1 MNEYDVSAAFQQIE
15 EILIQSMTRNLGKH
29 VKDQDLEGFD
39 WTMWQAE
46 QLKALKQY
54 REENAELFEG
64 YFSTINTDIET
75 ALLKAN
81 ATGKLSEEQ
90 KILKAL
96 KKGYKAPK
104 TTNKGVEGAF
114 FKVNNR
120 KLTALVNATKKDME
134 YAETAV
140 LRMANDKYRKII
152 FNAQVYANSGAG
164 TVWQAVDMATK
175 DFLSSGI
182 NCIQYADGRRVN
194 IASYAEMAIR
204 TANRRAYMLGE
215 GAKRD
220 EWGVHTVLVSQ
231 YGACSPTC
239 LPWQGKVYIDDVY
252 SAGKPDGEHPLLST
266 AIAGGLFHP
275 NCRHTT
281 TTFFEDVNTEPT
293 PMDAEKTQENSVL
306 EQKQRYNERQI
317 RKYKRLE
324 MGSLTQENIDK
335 YKEKRIY
342 WQQRNNAFIAAHSD
356 VLRRDF
362 ERESSRGFVSKPPE
376 PKWKPSVVIPEPTPP
391 VKPKIEPS
399 FKEKITAVKDKVVKN
414 GNVIEESHLKE
425 AGKSVISE
433 LNKNSEITKISENIQ
448 RLEKEKNDLFK
459 AYMDCVKQGSTQSSD
474 RDRLYYEWE
483 NKRKE
488 YEQQKQNSIILN
500 ANILKNKLSQV
511 REVGYGGIDVASHLN
526 NSRSPMRKVI
536 ERAYDVYPKDWV
548 RKSVN
553 KSNLTPK
560 KVQRGYYSSYRN
572 VIAISDRGGN
582 ESFATAIHELGHR
595 FENTMPEIVEIEK
608 SFYNRRTAGEKLTW
622 LGAGYDR
629 SEKAR
634 FDKFLNKYM
643 GKDYGGSSYE
653 IVSMGFEMAY
663 TEPVELLKDKD
674 MAELI
679 FGILAIV

>member
-15 EILIQSMTRNLGKH
+15 EILIQSMIRNLGKH
-29 VKDQDLEGFD
+29 VKDQALEGFD

-46 QLKALKQY
+46 QLKAFKQF
-54 REENAELFEG
+54 RWENTDLFKG
-64 YFSTINTDIET
+64 YFSTINFEIEK
-75 ALLKAN
+75 ALIKAN
-81 ATGKLSEEQ
+81 ATGQLAEEQ

-96 KKGYKAPK
+96 KRGFRAPK
-104 TTNKGVEGAF
+104 AIDKGVESSF
-114 FKVNNR
+114 FKINDR
-120 KLTALVNATKKDME
+120 KMKSLLAATKKDMRS
-134 YAETAV
+134 AETAV

-175 DFLSSGI
+175 DFLSAGI
-182 NCIQYADGRRVN
+182 NCVQYADGRRVN

-220 EWGVHTVLVSQ
+220 EWGIHTVLVSQ

-252 SAGKPDGEHPLLST
+252 SDGKPDGEHPLLST
-266 AIAGGLFHP
+266 AVAGGLFHP

-281 TTFFEDVNTEPT
+281 ATFFEGVNTEPT
-293 PMDAEKTQENSVL
+293 PMDAGRTEENSTL

-342 WQQRNNAFIAAHSD
+342 WQQRNNELIAAHSD
-356 VLRRDF
+356 VLRRDY

-376 PKWKPSVVIPEPTPP
+376 PKWKPSVTIPEPTPS
-391 VKPKIEPS
+391 VSKTELSFNEKIKAV
-399 FKEKITAVKDKVVKN
+399 KEKVVNN

-425 AGKSVISE
+425 AGKIVVSE
-433 LNKNSEITKISENIQ
+433 LNENSEIIKISENIQ
-448 RLEKEKNDLFK
+448 QLEKEKNDLFK
-459 AYMDCVKQGSTQSSD
+459 AYMDCAKQGSTKISE
-474 RDRLYYEWE
+474 RDNLYDEWDE
-483 NKRKE
+483 KRKE
-488 YEQQKQNSIILN
+488 YEKQKQKSIILN
-500 ANILKNKLSQV
+500 ADILKTKLSEI
-511 REVGYGGIDVASHLN
+511 REVGYGSINVTDHLN
-526 NSRSPMRKVI
+526 NSKSPMRKVI
-536 ERAYDVYPKDWV
+536 EQAYDVYPTDWV
-548 RKSVN
+548 QKSVD

-572 VIAISDRGGN
+572 VMAISDKGGN

-595 FENTMPEIVEIEK
+595 FEDTLPEIVKIEK

-634 FDKFLNKYM
+634 FDKFLDKYM
-643 GKDYGGSSYE
+643 GKDYGGSAYE

-663 TEPVELLKDKD
+663 TKPVELLKDKD
-674 MAELI
+674 MAEFI